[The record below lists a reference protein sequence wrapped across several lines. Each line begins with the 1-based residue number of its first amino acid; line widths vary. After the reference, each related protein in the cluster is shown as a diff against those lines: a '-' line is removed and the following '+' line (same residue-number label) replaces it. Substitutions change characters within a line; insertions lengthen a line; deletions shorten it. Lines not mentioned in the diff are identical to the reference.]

1 MKVFDKPANVIVP
14 IFLFVLF
21 TPGLFFNLV
30 EKTDKYVLVVVHAL
44 AFGALYA
51 LLLTLFSNYY

>member
-1 MKVFDKPANVIVP
+1 MKVLEKPANVIVP
-14 IFLFVLF
+14 VLLFLLF

-44 AFGALYA
+44 AFGASYA
-51 LLLTLFSNYY
+51 LLVTLFSAYY